1 MTDLTGRLISNTY
14 KQLIL
19 VSSAVSNEGVD
30 TSLKPIQT
38 GDGTNTAL
46 KVATNAVQVSGALGV
61 TGSVSLDSNLH
72 VDDRVCASAFYGD
85 GSNITGVTAVIAGNI
100 SVSNA
105 VVGGTLQV
113 SSTAT
118 IVGATHLKSTVTVGG
133 AANFGSTVTVE
144 GKAVFKDD
152 VSVSGAANFG
162 STVTVEGEAIFN
174 NNVSVSGTFN
184 VEGASTFTSKATF
197 NNDVS
202 ISGRLDVAT
211 SACIGG
217 LAKFKDDVSVS
228 GGLNVGGSVTI
239 AGTNI
244 QATNAR
250 VCASAFHGD
259 GSNLTNIQAEL
270 GVTTNISVSGFINAG
285 GAVSVS
291 GTFNAVGS
299 STFKNDVSVSGNL
312 RIGGTTT
319 IAGAV
324 SLASTLSVAGAS
336 NFASTVTIA
345 GAVSLASTLS
355 VAGASNFASTVTIAG
370 ATSLG
375 STLDVTGN
383 TSIGGTFL
391 ATGKAEFEDDVSVS
405 GNVNIGGTT
414 TIAGAVSLAS
424 TLSVG
429 GAANFL
435 STVTI
440 AGNNVQAA
448 NARVCASAY
457 YGDGSNLS
465 GITTSIEGDISVSA
479 LTVGGEISVSGGRI
493 TIKTSASDPANIRF
507 YCESANA
514 HYAELRSPPH
524 ASYAGNIT
532 ITLPNTTVTLVGT
545 STTNTLVNKT
555 FGDKVEFDSDIS
567 VSGNSNLVGNVSI
580 GGTLINTGKAEFEDD
595 VSVSGALIVGGASQ
609 LNGTVT
615 VAGAVSLASTLSVG
629 GATNFGSTVTVAG
642 AVSLASTLSV
652 GGATHLAS
660 TVTVAGA
667 ATFEDAV
674 SVSGA
679 VNIAGN
685 TSVGGTFLATGKA
698 EFEGDVSVSGKIQI
712 NATDGTE
719 SLNVNGAIGS
729 KGASSDFSAGPSRTL
744 IDNTG
749 SLGRVG
755 TVNGTGSAT
764 PLGLL
769 TGNTER
775 MRIDTSGR
783 VNMGSSLDSSVAG
796 YQLKLQSTG
805 NAQQL
810 IKAATNYN
818 STIAF
823 GDPDSDTVGEIVY
836 AHNGDSMRFNVN
848 GGEKARFLSGG
859 GITFNGDT
867 STNNALDDYEQGS
880 WTATLDGSTS
890 GPSTSVTQ
898 TGAYTKIGNVVFCHA
913 LFTNVNTTGAAG
925 HVQITGMP
933 FDPNLTIPTGNVM
946 SQLTFNVNSTT
957 ANITPFIASA
967 TLLRFYGT
975 LEGANV
981 WVAMQ
986 HSAGTG
992 RYLYFSIMYHTNE

>member
-19 VSSAVSNEGVD
+19 VSSAVSNEGVS

-61 TGSVSLDSNLH
+61 AGSVSLDNNLH
-72 VDDRVCASAFYGD
+72 VDNRVCASAFYGD

-162 STVTVEGEAIFN
+162 STVTVEGRAIFN
-174 NNVSVSGTFN
+174 ENVSVSGTFN
-184 VEGASTFTSKATF
+184 VAGASTFTSKATF
-197 NNDVS
+197 DNDVS
-202 ISGRLDVAT
+202 VSGRLDVAT

-217 LAKFKDDVSVS
+217 LAKFKDAVSVS

-244 QATNAR
+244 QATNAK
-250 VCASAFHGD
+250 VCASAFYGD
-259 GSNLTNIQAEL
+259 GSNLTNVEAQL
-270 GVTTNISVSGFINAG
+270 GVTTNISVSGFINVG

-324 SLASTLSVAGAS
+324 SLASTLSVAGA
-336 NFASTVTIA
+336 T
-345 GAVSLASTLS
+345 
-355 VAGASNFASTVTIAG
+355 NFASTVTIAG

-375 STLDVTGN
+375 STLDITGN
-383 TSIGGTFL
+383 TSVGGTL
-391 ATGKAEFEDDVSVS
+391 ITTGKAEFEDDVSVS
-405 GNVNIGGTT
+405 GNSNFGGTV
-414 TIAGAVSLAS
+414 TIGGAVSLAS

-465 GITTSIEGDISVSA
+465 GVTTSIEGDVSVSA

-507 YCESANA
+507 YCESNNA

-545 STTNTLVNKT
+545 STTNTLINKT
-555 FGDKVEFDSDIS
+555 FGDKVEFDSDIC
-567 VSGNSNLVGNVSI
+567 VSGNSNLVGNVSVGGTFLATGKGEFEDDVSVSGALVVGGASQLNSTVTVAGAAIFEDSVSVSGNIDVAGNVSI
-580 GGTLINTGKAEFEDD
+580 GGTLFTTGNTTFDGNVSVSGNVNIGGTTTIGGAVSLGSTLNITGNTSVGGTFLATGKAEFEDD
-595 VSVSGALIVGGASQ
+595 VSVSGALIVGGTTTIA
-609 LNGTVT
+609 
-615 VAGAVSLASTLSVG
+615 
-629 GATNFGSTVTVAG
+629 
-642 AVSLASTLSV
+642 
-652 GGATHLAS
+652 GATHLQS
-660 TVTVAGA
+660 TVSINDVLTLNNNLDMQDNDKILLGTGDDLALYWDGTDGHIEAGGTLNIDGSGETLA
-667 ATFEDAV
+667 KFIDD
-674 SVSGA
+674 GA
-679 VNIAGN
+679 VELYHNNSKKLETTSDGVTLTGNIVLGTSNAGIYLGV
-685 TSVGGTFLATGKA
+685 TSATA
-698 EFEGDVSVSGKIQI
+698 ANLLDDYEEG
-712 NATDGTE
+712 NFTPT
-719 SLNVNGAIGS
+719 LFGS
-729 KGASSDFSAGPSRTL
+729 TTG
-744 IDNTG
+744 TG
-749 SLGRVG
+749 S
-755 TVNGTGSAT
+755 TGSAT
-764 PLGLL
+764 G
-769 TGNTER
+769 TGKYRKVGSICTIQVYFSNVTLSSQ
-775 MRIDTSGR
+775 SGQLSF
-783 VNMGSSLDSSVAG
+783 GALPFDSVGAYGVGAPMMYGVDFPANSYVVG
-796 YQLKLQSTG
+796 YISGT
-805 NAQQL
+805 A
-810 IKAATNYN
+810 
-818 STIAF
+818 
-823 GDPDSDTVGEIVY
+823 VGMY
-836 AHNGDSMRFNVN
+836 
-848 GGEKARFLSGG
+848 
-859 GITFNGDT
+859 
-867 STNNALDDYEQGS
+867 
-880 WTATLDGSTS
+880 
-890 GPSTSVTQ
+890 SVTDNAAWGQ
-898 TGAYTKIGNVVFCHA
+898 VAVENQSGLYLTHA
-913 LFTNVNTTGAAG
+913 FTYITT
-925 HVQITGMP
+925 
-933 FDPNLTIPTGNVM
+933 
-946 SQLTFNVNSTT
+946 
-957 ANITPFIASA
+957 
-967 TLLRFYGT
+967 
-975 LEGANV
+975 
-981 WVAMQ
+981 
-986 HSAGTG
+986 
-992 RYLYFSIMYHTNE
+992 